1 MKQEVFKRYEKKY
14 LLTIPQYHTFLG
26 KSKEYL
32 CEDTFG
38 SYSISNIY
46 FDTPDFFLIRNSLEH
61 PRYKEKLRLRCYG
74 EVTPDSPVF
83 LEIKKK
89 YDHIVY
95 KRRTSLTLSEAEAYL
110 YRSLPPKDGNQ
121 ILREIDWLFARYPLQ
136 PAIYLTCNRKAYCG
150 KENSDLRVTFD
161 TNIRGRNE
169 HLFLQDGTDGLSLLP
184 EGMILME
191 VKIPNAM
198 PLWMCHL
205 FTELSLQHCSF
216 SKYGTYYREYICKEK
231 KGNIKYA

>member
-1 MKQEVFKRYEKKY
+1 MTQEVFRRYEKKY
-14 LLTIPQYHTFLG
+14 LLTIPQYHTFLS

-32 CEDTFG
+32 SEEGFH

-61 PRYKEKLRLRCYG
+61 PLYKEKLRLRCYG
-74 EVTPDSPVF
+74 EPSPDSPVF

-95 KRRTSLTLSEAEAYL
+95 KRRTSVKLSEAEEYL
-110 YRSLPPKDGNQ
+110 YDLRPPNEQNQ
-121 ILREIDWLFARYPLQ
+121 VIREIDWLFARYPLK
-136 PAIYLTCNRKAYCG
+136 PVVYLTYNRQAYCSRINP
-150 KENSDLRVTFD
+150 ELRITFD
-161 TNIRGRNE
+161 TDIRARDE
-169 HLFLQDGTDGLSLLP
+169 HLFMQDGTDGVALLP

-198 PLWMCHL
+198 PLWMCHIV
-205 FTELSLQHCSF
+205 TELNLQHCSF
-216 SKYGTYYREYICKEK
+216 SKYGTFYREFICKEK
-231 KGNIKYA
+231 KGMIKYA

>member
-1 MKQEVFKRYEKKY
+1 MMQEVFRRYEKKY
-14 LLTIPQYHTFLG
+14 LLTIPQYHTLLS

-32 CEDTFG
+32 SEDAFD

-46 FDTPDFFLIRNSLEH
+46 FDTPDFFLIRNSLER
-61 PRYKEKLRLRCYG
+61 PLYKEKLRLRCYG

-89 YDHIVY
+89 YDRIVY
-95 KRRTSLTLSEAEAYL
+95 KRRTSLTLSEAEDYL
-110 YRSLPPKDGNQ
+110 YRSIRPKEENQ
-121 ILREIDWLFARYPLQ
+121 ILKEIDWLFARYPLQ
-136 PAIYLTCNRKAYCG
+136 PAIYLTYDRKAYCG
-150 KENSDLRVTFD
+150 REDPELRITFD
-161 TNIRGRNE
+161 TNIRARE
-169 HLFLQDGTDGLSLLP
+169 ECLYLQEGTDGAALLP

-205 FTELSLQHCSF
+205 FTELELRHCSY
-216 SKYGTYYREYICKEK
+216 SKYGTYYREFICQEK
-231 KGNIKYA
+231 KGITRYA